1 MQQVSRSALVA
12 LTYNQ
17 IINKVSALQRQMG
30 LTNKEVETAMFM
42 AMNDVRT
49 ATAIDSAN
57 EVISL
62 TQRIQELERKEA
74 ARDNSDTG
82 T

>member
-1 MQQVSRSALVA
+1 
-12 LTYNQ
+12 
-17 IINKVSALQRQMG
+17 MG

-74 ARDNSDTG
+74 ARDNTDTG